1 MKKFKTFYNI
11 YSLQKRFLATILIIL
26 TLFFALSIRV
36 FYLQIISNRHLQ
48 ILASEEWLRDL
59 PLASRRGEILD
70 CNGVSLATTITTYD
84 VYVRARNVTEP
95 ARLASAISESLNID
109 YETAYTKVTNKS
121 FSEILIKMQVEE
133 SLAKALTEYS
143 GVYLSQNVA
152 RVYPYSSLL
161 TQVLGYCTI
170 DNIGQAG
177 IEAYYDKYL
186 KGVDGKSLTQTNA
199 QGKEIENS
207 LSYYIPS
214 VPGANLTSTID
225 VQMQTILESELM
237 TAYLENK
244 ALGVSG
250 IIIDAKTGAIKA
262 MSCLPSFDLNNV
274 PRDDISA
281 LQLMT
286 KNSTVVDVYEPGST
300 FKLVTLAAAL
310 NEGLVSEDEHFFC
323 SGRTTVDGETIKCW
337 KSTGHGSLTLSEAF
351 EKSCNCV
358 FVNLALRLGIEKY
371 YDYLNLFG
379 LGEKTGV
386 DIASESSGIVMS
398 EDQVKIVDLA
408 RIGFGHAIAVT
419 ELQLVNVYAKICSG
433 KDLTPYLVEEIVA
446 EDTTLYKH
454 SSASTKIDLKEST
467 ISTVN
472 KLLAN
477 NINSEGNMTFVAGYD
492 IGGKTGTA
500 QKYDENGQIASGK
513 YISSFIGTYPASN
526 PEYILIVCV
535 NEPSAGAYYGGVVAK
550 PVGQRIF
557 TRIFETKAISPNDES
572 QLTNQPTI
580 EMPNLIGMTLA
591 DASAKLKQLGLDAV
605 IENEG
610 EYVLSQLPM
619 AGTMLYLGEMTYLI
633 TNWNILSYFIP

>member
-26 TLFFALSIRV
+26 ILFFALSIRV

-214 VPGANLTSTID
+214 VPGANLTTTID

-467 ISTVN
+467 ISIVN

-633 TNWNILSYFIP
+633 TN

>member
-214 VPGANLTSTID
+214 VPGANLTTTID

-300 FKLVTLAAAL
+300 FKLVTLAAVL

-591 DASAKLKQLGLDAV
+591 DASAKLKQLGLDAI

-633 TNWNILSYFIP
+633 TN

>member
-214 VPGANLTSTID
+214 VPGANLTTTID

-572 QLTNQPTI
+572 QLTNQPSI

-633 TNWNILSYFIP
+633 TN